1 MPKTFK
7 SVSPILPWPIP
18 KYRVWKSAD
27 VSVCV
32 CVCVCV
38 CKFCLGILLLLVL
51 LCRIF
56 KISLNVYTFMTTYY

>member
-1 MPKTFK
+1 MPKTFN
-7 SVSPILPWPIP
+7 SVSLILPWPIP

-38 CKFCLGILLLLVL
+38 CVL
-51 LCRIF
+51 FWDFIVACF
-56 KISLNVYTFMTTYY
+56 AKQNFLN

>member
-32 CVCVCV
+32 CVCLCVCV
-38 CKFCLGILLLLVL
+38 HACFVLGFYCCLFCYAEFFKLV
-51 LCRIF
+51 
-56 KISLNVYTFMTTYY
+56 